1 MQTLRES
8 LKHGFHPHESPHGP
22 AIKRQVRCKRA
33 RACELT
39 AWSSFQ
45 FQLIFFGFVETF
57 QRPAPPSVRRRRALW
72 ARCHHVLQ
80 HLVRDASTVNK
91 GTRNST
97 LVFPLNPTPSTHGIR
112 RYHSQLNG
120 FPRPHPIDRGRRFQ
134 GLNAEKPTTT
144 TPPHVGARVPAWRVG
159 RPVAN
164 GANSTLT
171 YERSARFTFEYVVD
185 PGGRR
190 NQALSG
196 LRRRDLRCRVP
207 LSPMITALTWSDGL
221 LVPQSHA

>member
-1 MQTLRES
+1 MTSDAFCVRWRVALSHQHCPPLAYSRLLVPAPFGRLLASPKGLAQVQTLREG

-112 RYHSQLNG
+112 GYHSQLNG

-144 TPPHVGARVPAWRVG
+144 TPPHVGARVPAW
-159 RPVAN
+159 
-164 GANSTLT
+164 
-171 YERSARFTFEYVVD
+171 
-185 PGGRR
+185 
-190 NQALSG
+190 
-196 LRRRDLRCRVP
+196 
-207 LSPMITALTWSDGL
+207 
-221 LVPQSHA
+221 